1 MSCKELLNWRLF
13 IQLAFFMS
21 DKNVPPEATQNASQD
36 EPPVKPVQPDLDDC
50 CNRGCYPCV
59 FDTYDDA
66 MDRYRA
72 AMKLWEKQKTRKS

>member
-1 MSCKELLNWRLF
+1 M
-13 IQLAFFMS
+13 A
-21 DKNVPPEATQNASQD
+21 
-36 EPPVKPVQPDLDDC
+36 PVQPDLDDC

-72 AMKLWEKQKTRKS
+72 AMKLWEKQKAGKP

>member
-1 MSCKELLNWRLF
+1 
-13 IQLAFFMS
+13 MS
-21 DKNVPPEATQNASQD
+21 DLDDPR
-36 EPPVKPVQPDLDDC
+36 PVAPVQPDLDDC

-72 AMKLWEKQKTRKS
+72 ALKLWESRHAPKPKGLFSRVKKPKAP